1 MVDLDFE
8 SSLPPSPLLLLPLP
22 QAPFDQNFPL
32 PDQLEPL
39 PASSLTLSPPTPPMQ
54 SLDVLRWMDRFGLRT
69 ADDATA

>member
-8 SSLPPSPLLLLPLP
+8 SSLPPSPLLLLPLA